1 MQGKLYPEHELRITP
16 IMNIDMMMIALSDN
30 NPRNMC
36 VLIGIA
42 RASAKIIPYAAKAD
56 YLSAPIDLLILFAVD
71 KLGLYGTKIIDFN
84 TACGHNS
91 ENAAAVLHAE
101 ELGVVKKETIH
112 AIVDAVSK
120 GKPAIWDVDDIVRK
134 LQSRVSELMKTS
146 SMRIVPDA
154 VGEPSKTPGGN
165 APKVG

>member
-101 ELGVVKKETIH
+101 ELGVAGGDGAQTHQRVGDRKAEQVAQLFQKENRLSGMLTILS
-112 AIVDAVSK
+112 ASFRAGFLNS
-120 GKPAIWDVDDIVRK
+120 
-134 LQSRVSELMKTS
+134 
-146 SMRIVPDA
+146 
-154 VGEPSKTPGGN
+154 
-165 APKVG
+165 